1 MKSVVIKEPR
11 GRPEMEERDRPKP
24 GPDDVLIR
32 VQACG
37 VCHGDL
43 MVRDGHF
50 PFIRYPIVPGHE
62 IAGTV
67 EAVGEHVRSVARG
80 ARVGLS
86 GLYSSCG
93 ACAQCLGADEFLC
106 ARMEFTGV
114 GRDGGYQEYML
125 APAAYVA
132 PLPDGLDF
140 AEAAPLMCAGL
151 TVFGGMRHAGFRPG
165 HRVGV
170 IGLGGLGHMAVLFA
184 KAMGGRVAVLSSSAG
199 KEREAKELGAERF
212 IDVKS
217 VKAAEALKAW
227 DGGADLLIATAPD
240 AEGMGAAFPGLAIDG
255 TMLVLGAPFAP
266 VSLSAL
272 DLIMGRRR
280 VMGSPAGSRR
290 DLHDT
295 LTFAAA
301 HGVRPRVNRVP
312 LHDAGKALTEMKKGH
327 MSGRTVLVM
336 S

>member
-1 MKSVVIKEPR
+1 MKAVVIKQAK
-11 GRPEMEERDRPKP
+11 GRVEVEERERPKP
-24 GPDDVLIR
+24 GPDEVLIR
-32 VQACG
+32 VRACG

-50 PFIRYPIVPGHE
+50 PFARYPVVPGHE
-62 IAGTV
+62 VAGTI
-67 EAVGEHVRSVARG
+67 EAAGERVRSVARG
-80 ARVGLS
+80 ARVGVS
-86 GLYSSCG
+86 ALYSSCG

-106 ARMEFTGV
+106 AAMEFTGIV
-114 GRDGGYQEYML
+114 TDGGYQEYML

-132 PLPDGLDF
+132 PLPEGLDF

-151 TVFGGMRHAGFRPG
+151 TVWSGMRHAAFRPG
-165 HRVGV
+165 QRVAV

-184 KAMGGRVAVLSSSAG
+184 RAMGGRVAVLSTSAG

-212 IDVKS
+212 IDVRSAKP
-217 VKAAEALKAW
+217 AEALKAW
-227 DGGADLLIATAPD
+227 DGGPDLIVATAPD
-240 AEGMGAAFPGLAIDG
+240 AETMAASFPGLAIDG

-266 VSLSAL
+266 IALSAF

-290 DLHDT
+290 DLRDT
-295 LTFAAA
+295 LAFAAA
-301 HGVRPRVNRVP
+301 HGVRPRVNRMP
-312 LHDAGKALTEMKKGH
+312 LHDAGKVLAEMEKGH
-327 MSGRTVLVM
+327 VSGRTVLVM